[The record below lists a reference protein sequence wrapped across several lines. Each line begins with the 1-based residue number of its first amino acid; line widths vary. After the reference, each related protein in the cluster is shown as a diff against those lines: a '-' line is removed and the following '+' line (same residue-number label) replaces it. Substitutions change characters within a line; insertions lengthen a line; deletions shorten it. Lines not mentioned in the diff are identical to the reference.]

1 MTLRVAVLPFQPLD
15 LLSCKMIHWLSGVDS
30 SIFLRV
36 QLVFGEY
43 EDFMVVEKPAQMS
56 WVQTCRLIP
65 VVLNLILVE
74 YSRSK

>member
-1 MTLRVAVLPFQPLD
+1 MTLRVVGLPFQPLD
-15 LLSCKMIHWLSGVDS
+15 FHSCEMIHWLSGVDS

-43 EDFMVVEKPAQMS
+43 DHFMVVEKYAQMS
-56 WVQTCRLIP
+56 WVQTFRLIP